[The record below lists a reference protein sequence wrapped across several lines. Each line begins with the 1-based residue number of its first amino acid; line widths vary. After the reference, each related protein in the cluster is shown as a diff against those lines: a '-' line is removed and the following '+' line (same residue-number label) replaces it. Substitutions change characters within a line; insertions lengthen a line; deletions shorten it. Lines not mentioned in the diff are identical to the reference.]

1 MNTRDTDILNV
12 ILIVI
17 SLMVAFQVPFGLLIF
32 SYVFLG
38 PIHYLTEINW
48 LKEKKYFV
56 KETKWIWILL
66 AFVAFVSIP
75 VFLKLPLFAG
85 TNVSPQIT
93 KWSNFILGYTD
104 EVLVTAI
111 LFAIGLIYLRN
122 KVHIILILMGSALL
136 ATLFLNYFPDF
147 ALLVTIFLPTIVHVY
162 LFTLLFMIFGT
173 INSKSTPGIIAI
185 ILLALAPVIIMLSKI
200 NPADYFVIKD
210 YTRNSFNDS
219 GFGNLNVLVAKYF
232 TPEGSGQFNY
242 FSAVGIKIQIFV
254 AFAYTYHYLNWFSKT
269 SIIRWDKS
277 LSKTKIIA
285 IFSIWAI
292 SVALYLYDFKI
303 GLIVLSFLSLAH
315 VLLEFPLNMT
325 SIKGICLKIKSQFI
339 S

>member
-269 SIIRWDKS
+269 AVIGWHKNLSRPKVIGVVVIWMMCIS
-277 LSKTKIIA
+277 LYAYDYKT
-285 IFSIWAI
+285 
-292 SVALYLYDFKI
+292 
-303 GLIVLSFLSLAH
+303 GLIALTFLSFSH
-315 VLLEFPLNMT
+315 IFLEFPLNIA
-325 SIKGICLKIKSQFI
+325 SVKGIWSKIRS
-339 S
+339 